1 MSKQH
6 NTDLERIL
14 IVPDVH
20 IPYHDV
26 RAWDLMVKVA
36 KDFEPS
42 HIVVLGD
49 FADFYAVSSFGK
61 DPTRAN
67 QLDVEIAE
75 CNKALDQLDLIGARH
90 KYFISGNHEQR
101 LERYLQDKSPA
112 LFSMLKVESLF
123 KLKQRGWHFTPY
135 REDVKIGK
143 VYFTHDVGQGGRT
156 AAHKTMDTYQHS
168 IITGHSHRMAYVVE
182 SNATGTSMLSAQFG
196 WLGDVKQCDYLHRI
210 KAQKDW
216 ALGFGLG
223 YIRSNGVMHLNP
235 VPIVEYACVV
245 NGKLFTS

>member
-1 MSKQH
+1 MLKASSS
-6 NTDLERIL
+6 NLERIL

-20 IPYHDV
+20 IPYHDQK
-26 RAWDLMVKVA
+26 AWDLMLQVA
-36 KDFEPS
+36 HGFKPS

-75 CNKALDQLDLIGARH
+75 CNKALDQLDMVGAKH
-90 KYFISGNHEQR
+90 KYFIAGNHEQR
-101 LERYLQDKSPA
+101 LERYLQDKAPQ
-112 LFSMLKVESLF
+112 LYSMIKVEALF
-123 KLKQRGWHFTPY
+123 KLKQRGWAFTPY
-135 REDVKIGK
+135 RNDVKIGK

-156 AAHKTMDTYQHS
+156 AAHRTMDTYQHS
-168 IITGHSHRMAYVVE
+168 IITGHSHRLAYVVE

-196 WLGDVKQCDYLHRI
+196 WLGDVHQVDYLHRI

-216 ALGFGLG
+216 ALGFGIG
-223 YIRSNGVMHLNP
+223 YIRSNGVMHLTP

-245 NGKLFTS
+245 EGKLFQS